1 MRQHFTTHD
10 LLWALGSLCQTHH
23 LPFDAKLTAQQYPG
37 LEDLATFQR
46 AARAHGFK
54 VAIKEVEIDALH
66 DKASSFL
73 AILKGDATESI
84 PGAVK
89 IGAPPKQKLA
99 FIIRADKDRILFLES
114 GQQTA
119 TMLPLA
125 DFKHRYDGQIILAK
139 HQAPSVAD
147 PDEPQQSSFGFRWF
161 FSELLKHKT
170 IWRDV
175 LLASLAIQLIALA
188 TPLFTQII
196 IDKVIVHHTIN
207 TLIVI
212 GIALGVFMLF
222 SAGLSWVRQYLIL
235 HTGNRVDAVLGTQ
248 VFDHLFKLPPRYYEN
263 RPTGVIVARLH
274 GVETIREF
282 IASAAVTLILDLPFL
297 IIFLG
302 IMFYYSVSLT
312 LIALGILGVIVGLS
326 LVMAPIFRE
335 KLNNQFLLGARNQ
348 AFLTEY
354 VAGMETVKSL
364 QMEPQ
369 LTKRFGDYMA
379 QYLKAGFITKQLGN
393 TYNTIANGL
402 EQLMTL
408 AILLTGAWIVM
419 HPISDDGAG
428 FTIGMLVAFQMFAGK
443 LSQPLLRLTGLWQQ
457 FQQANIAVKRLA
469 DVMDAPT
476 EPYNVTPSRET
487 TGQGQITVNEIAF
500 RYHEQQP
507 YLYQQLSFNLK
518 PGQAIAIMGP
528 SGCGKSTLAKL
539 LQGFYQPNQGQISLD
554 GRDIGNLSANEL
566 RGYFGVVPQETVL
579 FSGTVYENL
588 TLANPHATFDEV
600 VYACKL
606 AEVHHVIEQLSN
618 GYQTEIGERGMGL
631 SGGQKQ
637 RIAIARA
644 LLKRPKIL
652 IFDEATASLDQHT
665 AAQFA
670 KTINALKG
678 KVTMLFITHQ
688 MPSGLQVDGTLN
700 LGLFQPQ
707 QAIKP
712 AQSFETT
719 R

>member
-1 MRQHFTTHD
+1 MRQHFTTQD
-10 LLWALGSLCQTHH
+10 LVWALGSLCQTHH
-23 LPFDAKLTAQQYPG
+23 RPFDAKLTIQQYPG
-37 LEDLATFQR
+37 LEDLSTFQR

-54 VAIKEVEIDALH
+54 VSIREASIDTFH
-66 DKASSFL
+66 DKPQPFM
-73 AILKGDATESI
+73 AILQADATENL
-84 PGAVK
+84 PGTNK

-99 FIIRADKDRILFLES
+99 LIIRADKDRILYLES

-119 TMLPLA
+119 TMLPIA
-125 DFKHRYDGQIILAK
+125 DFKHRYTGQILLAK
-139 HQAPSVAD
+139 LESKTVAD
-147 PDEPQQSSFGFRWF
+147 PDEPQQTAFGFRWF

-212 GIALGVFMLF
+212 GIALAVFMLF

-297 IIFLG
+297 VIFLG
-302 IMFYYSVSLT
+302 IMLYYSVSLT
-312 LIALGILGVIVGLS
+312 LIAVGILGLIVGLS
-326 LVMAPIFRE
+326 LLMAPVFRD

-354 VAGMETVKSL
+354 VSGMETVKSL

-369 LTKRFGDYMA
+369 LTKRFGEYMA

-419 HPISDDGAG
+419 HPTANNGTG

-457 FQQANIAVKRLA
+457 FQQANIAIQRLA

-476 EPYNVTPSRET
+476 EPYNVTPARES
-487 TGQGQITVNEIAF
+487 TGLGQISVNDVAY

-507 YLYQQLSFNLK
+507 YLYQQLSFSLK

-539 LQGFYQPNQGQISLD
+539 LQGFYQPSQGQINLD
-554 GRDIGNLSANEL
+554 GRDIRHLSANEL

-606 AEVHHVIEQLSN
+606 AEVHHVIEQLPN

-652 IFDEATASLDQHT
+652 IFDEATSSLDQHT

-670 KTINALKG
+670 KTVNALKG
-678 KVTMLFITHQ
+678 KVTMIFITHQ

-707 QAIKP
+707 QAVK
-712 AQSFETT
+712 AVQSADM
-719 R
+719 